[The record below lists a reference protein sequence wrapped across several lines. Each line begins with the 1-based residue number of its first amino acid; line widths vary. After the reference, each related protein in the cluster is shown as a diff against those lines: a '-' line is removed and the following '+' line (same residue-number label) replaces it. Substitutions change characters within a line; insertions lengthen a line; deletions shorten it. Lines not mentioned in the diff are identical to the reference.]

1 MYKMPNDAI
10 GDNSYDFEY
19 EKILP
24 AEEWWIERQK
34 EIINLNKDNLFDTM
48 KSMGDE
54 DFFMY
59 APIELI
65 ERSLMNNIEDK
76 DIWKYL
82 INFRDNIFYIRQQ
95 KKESNRTQLAY
106 IEANKKKYWDSN
118 DQYYK
123 AVRSEKKLQQT
134 PIMFQEE
141 CDKAMIA
148 CWFDPETLMEEY
160 WEIRDSWKRNIDII
174 LWNILSEEEKETEL
188 SNIENRVNDFRKK
201 ILPIYVYLRKQWYTH
216 SDLIR

>member
-1 MYKMPNDAI
+1 MNDTI
-10 GDNSYDFEY
+10 EDDSCDFEY
-19 EKILP
+19 EKIL
-24 AEEWWIERQK
+24 ATEEWWIERQR
-34 EIINLNKDNLFDTM
+34 EIIKLNKNNLFDTI
-48 KSMGDE
+48 KSMGNE

-59 APIELI
+59 APIKLI
-65 ERSLMNNIEDK
+65 ERSLMNNIESK

-95 KKESNRTQLAY
+95 KKESDRTQLAY
-106 IEANKKKYWDSN
+106 IETNKKKYWDSN

-134 PIMFQEE
+134 PMVFQEE

-160 WEIRDSWKRNIDII
+160 REIRNLWKRNIDII
-174 LWNILSEEEKETEL
+174 LWKIILDEEEKETEL
-188 SNIENRVNDFRKK
+188 ANIENRVNDFRKK

-216 SDLIR
+216 SDLIM